1 MSLVEKTKTRR
12 FPELEIKQALL
23 KCWKAEA
30 EERNA
35 FADEED
41 TVVEGT
47 VYDLLPQ
54 IDSLTVVRSFAA
66 LEVLLDVEIPCEIV
80 KRGGYSSQ
88 EEFTRDILPKL
99 KNLFEKRYG
108 KF

>member
-1 MSLVEKTKTRR
+1 M
-12 FPELEIKQALL
+12 L
-23 KCWKAEA
+23 KCWKEEA

-35 FADEED
+35 FSDEESAVD
-41 TVVEGT
+41 EGT
-47 VYDLLPQ
+47 IYDLLPQ

-88 EEFTRDILPKL
+88 EEFIKDILPKL
-99 KNLFEKRYG
+99 KDLFEKRYG
-108 KF
+108 KS

>member
-1 MSLVEKTKTRR
+1 M
-12 FPELEIKQALL
+12 EIKQALL
-23 KCWKAEA
+23 KCWHEEA

-35 FADEED
+35 FKGEEIP
-41 TVVEGT
+41 TETGT
-47 VYDLLPQ
+47 IYDLLPQ

-66 LEVLLDVEIPCEIV
+66 MEVLLDVEIPCAIV

-88 EEFTRDILPKL
+88 EEFIRDILPKL

-108 KF
+108 NSL